1 MFVAVF
7 MIGWHKQQEC
17 DLFDIIK
24 NDVKFNIGF
33 GIIFFIVFFD
43 IFSIVYSYVKKIHY
57 LCQPFRN
64 NYFELN

>member
-1 MFVAVF
+1 MF

-33 GIIFFIVFFD
+33 GIIFFIVFF
-43 IFSIVYSYVKKIHY
+43 
-57 LCQPFRN
+57 
-64 NYFELN
+64 

>member
-1 MFVAVF
+1 MF

-24 NDVKFNIGF
+24 NDVKFIIGF

-43 IFSIVYSYVKKIHY
+43 KFSIVRSYVRKIHY
-57 LCQPFRN
+57 LCQLFRK
-64 NYFELN
+64 NYFELNW

>member
-33 GIIFFIVFFD
+33 GIIFLLFFLTYFQLFILMSKKYI
-43 IFSIVYSYVKKIHY
+43 IFANHSEIIISS
-57 LCQPFRN
+57 
-64 NYFELN
+64 